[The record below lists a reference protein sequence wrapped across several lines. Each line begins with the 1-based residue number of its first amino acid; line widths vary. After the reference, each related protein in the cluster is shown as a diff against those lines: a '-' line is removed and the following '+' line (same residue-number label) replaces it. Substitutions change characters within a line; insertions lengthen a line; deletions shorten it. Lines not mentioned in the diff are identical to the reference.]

1 MVSKYTKLGG
11 ALLILSISLTIMI
24 NVLQVPIPFA
34 TGTYGKS
41 SELVPIPSNG
51 TYVDILLG
59 EVNNPIHPFTTYL
72 SAIYGLK
79 CENGQLTAKTMLLY
93 SDSSTGLGQI
103 PWTEN
108 TYFLNSE
115 SGESEITRTIPYS
128 LNGKYAARK
137 YSIYLRVSCDINDIN
152 TGNLT
157 LEYRELKANFMF
169 FTAILPSLSGF
180 AGIIIMIAGFVINYR
195 KMAKGKPL
203 TVKPEW
209 EPRLQWDGSSSSKK
223 QLEKTPRMAIKTK
236 KSSTRSKTIKK
247 TIEKVKPESG
257 PSIACKFCG
266 KKMPRS
272 AFFCPHCYGKIR

>member
-11 ALLILSISLTIMI
+11 VLLILSISLTIMI

-115 SGESEITRTIPYS
+115 SGESEITRSITYS

-137 YSIYLRVSCDINDIN
+137 YSIYLRVSCDINHIN

-169 FTAILPSLSGF
+169 FTTILPSLSGF
-180 AGIIIMIAGFVINYR
+180 AGIIVMIAGFIINYR
-195 KMAKGKPL
+195 KMAKGKQP
-203 TVKPEW
+203 TIKPGW
-209 EPRLQWDGSSSSKK
+209 EPTLQWGGSSTSKK

-236 KSSTRSKTIKK
+236 KSSSKSKTKK
-247 TIEKVKPESG
+247 TIVKKEVPISG
-257 PSIACKFCG
+257 QTIACKFCG
-266 KKMPRS
+266 KMMPKS